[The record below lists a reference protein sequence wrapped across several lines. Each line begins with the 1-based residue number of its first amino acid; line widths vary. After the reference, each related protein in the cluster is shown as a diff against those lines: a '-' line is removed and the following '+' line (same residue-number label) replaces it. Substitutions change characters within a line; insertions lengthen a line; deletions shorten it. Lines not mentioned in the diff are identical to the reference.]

1 MEFLVLI
8 ALVLMISS
16 FHHHC
21 QAFAPP
27 SILHS
32 KHHRQ
37 VFNLFMSTTDAI
49 ETEVSSMRVK
59 QIKDELE
66 SYGISTRTFLEK
78 GELIQALIEA
88 RKDGKTPIVTSSTS
102 SSSSSDSTKKSK
114 KKKRRSSNDDDVEE
128 EVKAKVE
135 VITSD
140 NVGPKTKK
148 SRDSSQQGSSSNPFG
163 GGGGGSP
170 FGGMGGMDIGDILK
184 NMGGAGMGGAAGANP
199 FGGMG
204 GGDAMKGMLYVTLL
218 YRFLLP

>member
-1 MEFLVLI
+1 MELLVLI

-16 FHHHC
+16 SHQFLP
-21 QAFAPP
+21 PP
-27 SILHS
+27 STSIQ
-32 KHHRQ
+32 HRPC
-37 VFNLFMSTTDAI
+37 NLFMSTTDAI

-78 GELIQALIEA
+78 GELVEALIQA
-88 RKDGKTPIVTSSTS
+88 RKEGKTPIVTSSTS
-102 SSSSSDSTKKSK
+102 SSSSADSTKKSK
-114 KKKRRSSNDDDVEE
+114 KKKRRSSDNDEE

-148 SRDSSQQGSSSNPFG
+148 SRDSSQQGSGSNPFG

-170 FGGMGGMDIGDILK
+170 FGGMGGMEDILK
-184 NMGGAGMGGAAGANP
+184 NMGGAGMGGAGANP
-199 FGGMG
+199 FGG
-204 GGDAMKGMLYVTLL
+204 DAMKAAQQAMANPKVMAVIQKAQKNPKVSKWRL
-218 YRFLLP
+218 

>member
-1 MEFLVLI
+1 MELLI
-8 ALVLMISS
+8 LIVALVLMIS
-16 FHHHC
+16 FHHC
-21 QAFAPP
+21 QAFVPP
-27 SILHS
+27 SVISHY

-37 VFNLFMSTTDAI
+37 VFNLFMSTIDAI

-78 GELIQALIEA
+78 GELVEALVRA
-88 RKDGKTPIVTSSTS
+88 RKAVVASSTS
-102 SSSSSDSTKKSK
+102 SSSSNDSTKKSK
-114 KKKRRSSNDDDVEE
+114 KKKRRSINDDNVEE

-148 SRDSSQQGSSSNPFG
+148 SRDSSQQGSSSNPFGG

>member
-78 GELIQALIEA
+78 GELVEALVRA
-88 RKDGKTPIVTSSTS
+88 RKEGKRPSSN
-102 SSSSSDSTKKSK
+102 DSTKKSK

-204 GGDAMKGMLYVTLL
+204 GGDAMKGMLCCDA
-218 YRFLLP
+218 FIS

>member
-1 MEFLVLI
+1 MELLVLI

-27 SILHS
+27 SILLPS

-37 VFNLFMSTTDAI
+37 VFTLFMSATDPI

-59 QIKDELE
+59 EIKDELE

-78 GELIQALIEA
+78 GELVEALVRA
-88 RKDGKTPIVTSSTS
+88 RKEGKRPSSN
-102 SSSSSDSTKKSK
+102 DSTKKSK

-170 FGGMGGMDIGDILK
+170 FGGMDIGDILK
-184 NMGGAGMGGAAGANP
+184 NMGGASMGGAAGANP

-204 GGDAMKGMLYVTLL
+204 GGDAMKGMLCCDA
-218 YRFLLP
+218 FIS

>member
-1 MEFLVLI
+1 MELLI
-8 ALVLMISS
+8 LIVALVLMIS
-16 FHHHC
+16 FHHC
-21 QAFAPP
+21 QAFVPP
-27 SILHS
+27 SVISHY

-37 VFNLFMSTTDAI
+37 VFNLFMSTIDAI
-49 ETEVSSMRVK
+49 EMEVSSMRVK

-78 GELIQALIEA
+78 GELVEALVRA
-88 RKDGKTPIVTSSTS
+88 RKDGKKAVVASSTS
-102 SSSSSDSTKKSK
+102 SSSSNDSTKKSK
-114 KKKRRSSNDDDVEE
+114 KKKRRSINDDNVEE

-204 GGDAMKGMLYVTLL
+204 GGDAMKGMLCCDA
-218 YRFLLP
+218 FIS

>member
-21 QAFAPP
+21 LAFAPP

-78 GELIQALIEA
+78 GELVEALVRA
-88 RKDGKTPIVTSSTS
+88 RKEGKRPSSN
-102 SSSSSDSTKKSK
+102 DSTKKSK

-128 EVKAKVE
+128 EVKAKIE

-204 GGDAMKGMLYVTLL
+204 GGDAMKGMLCCDA
-218 YRFLLP
+218 FIS